1 MHVLRSTYLP
11 SYSSLIRRPYS
22 SDPFPHIPSDA
33 AISSQSAIQSRETK
47 VLDLFISLK
56 VREDVYMDDSE
67 FHLEREESFKDLFD
81 LMQPKSR
88 IEDLVRVYGLKEA
101 VICLSDQQTTS
112 SSKQLAPVCFST
124 LSVSFSSRKV
134 GLVMTGKGTKRTIVE
149 VPRTKD
155 EKLEVAAK
163 RLVKELKAW
172 LIQTR

>member
-11 SYSSLIRRPYS
+11 SYLSLIRQPYS
-22 SDPFPHIPSDA
+22 SDPFPHSPSDA
-33 AISSQSAIQSRETK
+33 AISSPSSIQSRETK

-88 IEDLVRVYGLKEA
+88 IEDLVRVYGLKDG
-101 VICLSDQQTTS
+101 VICLTDQQPSRS
-112 SSKQLAPVCFST
+112 SRQLALVCFST
-124 LSVSFSSRKV
+124 LSVSFSSRKA

-149 VPRTKD
+149 VPRTRD

-172 LIQTR
+172 LIQPR